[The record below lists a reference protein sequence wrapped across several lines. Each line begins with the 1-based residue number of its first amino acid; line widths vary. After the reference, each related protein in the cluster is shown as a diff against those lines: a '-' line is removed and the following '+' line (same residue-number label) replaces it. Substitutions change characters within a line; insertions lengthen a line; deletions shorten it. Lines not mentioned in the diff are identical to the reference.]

1 MTMLFLKHKEKI
13 VVERI
18 LYLASK
24 HRSIFSCKK
33 KKLLLLI
40 EH

>member
-13 VVERI
+13 ERI